1 MSSVLPGAE
10 PGSTTTEEGERM
22 KVDLRNGAWAS
33 IRDVETI
40 TNRERRQAM
49 RAWNNTEGDDVERGI
64 ALNDQLIA
72 LFVDEWSFDL
82 PLPRDNIAVLE
93 DLLGHDY
100 DTLAHHVL
108 EAQKN
113 LFLNFDPTPDAAS
126 PTAPSSE

>member
-1 MSSVLPGAE
+1 
-10 PGSTTTEEGERM
+10 M
-22 KVDLRNGAWAS
+22 KVDLKDGAWAS

-49 RAWNNTEGDDVERGI
+49 RAWNATEDNEIERGI
-64 ALNDQLIA
+64 ALNDLLIA

-82 PLPRDNIAVLE
+82 PLPKENLDVLE

-100 DTLAHHVL
+100 DTIKHHVM

-113 LFLNFDPTPDAAS
+113 LFLDLSPTPDPTS
-126 PTAPSSE
+126 PTEPSSV

>member
-1 MSSVLPGAE
+1 V
-10 PGSTTTEEGERM
+10 
-22 KVDLRNGAWAS
+22 KIDLLHGGWAS

-49 RAWNNTEGDDVERGI
+49 RAWNTAEGGDVERGI
-64 ALNDQLIA
+64 VLNDQLIA

-82 PLPRDNIAVLE
+82 PLPKDNIGVLE

-100 DTLAHHVL
+100 DSIAHEVL

-113 LFLNFDPTPDAAS
+113 LFLNFQPTPDPAS
-126 PTAPSSE
+126 PTGPSSE